1 MSNSCG
7 GGCCGSNV
15 EVSGLP
21 TESINLN
28 APVLKEF
35 GEEVR
40 TTGRSE
46 NDRQLVDLCDPI
58 KADTG
63 PCGAPSH
70 EVTTAGESLG
80 DGFVSGC
87 AWEGCERG
95 ETAISTFEGIAI
107 AQQSIQSPGE
117 GYWPQQDSVNDI
129 DRDPGCRDKCH
140 GSKDTN
146 AEDACCTKDTS
157 TIALTD
163 ACSEARI
170 TPRGISGPAQRSS
183 KPTKVSV
190 QDHNLGSPEVG
201 KSCCSTKS
209 KSCSASNTVPVF
221 VDAVAMGCCSSGA
234 ADTESVPSQSS
245 KKVQP
250 ARKSEPITCY
260 SLHKRYG

>member
-15 EVSGLP
+15 EISVP

-28 APVLKEF
+28 APVPKEF
-35 GEEVR
+35 REEVR
-40 TTGRSE
+40 TTGRSG

-70 EVTTAGESLG
+70 EVTSAGESLG

-87 AWEGCERG
+87 AREGCRRG
-95 ETAISTFEGIAI
+95 ETAISKFEGIAI
-107 AQQSIQSPGE
+107 AQQSIQSPDE
-117 GYWPQQDSVNDI
+117 GCRPQQDSVNDT
-129 DRDPGCRDKCH
+129 DGDEGCRDKCD
-140 GSKDTN
+140 GSKDTY

-163 ACSEARI
+163 APSQAGI
-170 TPRGISGPAQRSS
+170 TPRGISRPAQRSS
-183 KPTKVSV
+183 KATEVSV

-201 KSCCSTKS
+201 KSCCSTKYT
-209 KSCSASNTVPVF
+209 SCSASNTVPVS

-245 KKVQP
+245 KRVQP

-260 SLHKRYG
+260 FLHKRYG